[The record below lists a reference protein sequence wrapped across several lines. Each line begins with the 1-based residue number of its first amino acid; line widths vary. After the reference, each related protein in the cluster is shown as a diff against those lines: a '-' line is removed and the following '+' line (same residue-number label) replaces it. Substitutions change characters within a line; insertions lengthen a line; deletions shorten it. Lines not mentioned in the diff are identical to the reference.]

1 MNPRPFIRVHHVS
14 RLLGL
19 ILQRIIGLRARIVA
33 GEFDRERLASNLK
46 TLGDVNRLR
55 IIELLWDGQELCA
68 CKILENLEIS
78 QPTLS
83 HHMAALREA
92 GVIRARRDG
101 RWMHYRL
108 DHDVLDA
115 IAALLGQN
123 IAYSAW
129 EDPEEHGIAGSHPT
143 IGRRRLPT
151 ASARPPLGH
160 PSTGRWTAS
169 PGRVTLTLARP
180 MDSGPMRGHHREE
193 TRRSCAFRHP
203 HQPTR

>member
-19 ILQRIIGLRARIVA
+19 ILQRIIGLRARIIA

-55 IIELLWDGQELCA
+55 TIELLWDGQELCA

-108 DHDVLDA
+108 DHDVLEA

-123 IAYSAW
+123 IAYRAW
-129 EDPEEHGIAGSHPT
+129 DNPEE
-143 IGRRRLPT
+143 
-151 ASARPPLGH
+151 
-160 PSTGRWTAS
+160 
-169 PGRVTLTLARP
+169 
-180 MDSGPMRGHHREE
+180 
-193 TRRSCAFRHP
+193 
-203 HQPTR
+203 